1 MSVWVNA
8 SEYYGPSVFGLG
20 RRLPIPSNS
29 TLLCV
34 HGARQAAVH
43 TLELY
48 STVCTVL
55 AGGSS
60 YPPTLTLLCT
70 VLGRWL
76 FIPSYSDSTVYGARQ
91 VALHTLLL

>member
-8 SEYYGPSVFGLG
+8 SEYYILWAVGLW
-20 RRLPIPSNS
+20 
-29 TLLCV
+29 T
-34 HGARQAAVH
+34 RQAAVH

-76 FIPSYSDSTVYGARQ
+76 FIPSYSDSTVHGARQ
-91 VALHTLLL
+91 VALQRR

>member
-8 SEYYGPSVFGLG
+8 SGYYGPSVFGLG

-55 AGGSS
+55 
-60 YPPTLTLLCT
+60 
-70 VLGRWL
+70 GRWL
-76 FIPSYSDSTVYGARQ
+76 FVPSYSDSTVYGARQ

>member
-8 SEYYGPSVFGLG
+8 SEYYILWAVGLW
-20 RRLPIPSNS
+20 
-29 TLLCV
+29 T
-34 HGARQAAVH
+34 RQAAVH

-48 STVCTVL
+48 STV
-55 AGGSS
+55 
-60 YPPTLTLLCT
+60 CT